1 VHQPRPNRG
10 TEPSEDPVRHAE
22 SLQTPEEILA
32 YWTPERMAQAEP
44 REIRLP
50 GPDEDPDKEAEDGSD
65 NS

>member
-1 VHQPRPNRG
+1 
-10 TEPSEDPVRHAE
+10 
-22 SLQTPEEILA
+22 
-32 YWTPERMAQAEP
+32 MAQAEP